1 MNYSSKFIVIKHEAK
16 KAGLHQD
23 FRFKLSGSNK
33 WDSYAVRKGVPTE
46 VGKKVLAVKTT
57 IHTDKEAQFTGV
69 IKNGYG
75 AGKLTKVDG
84 GSCVILKIT
93 PRHIVL
99 DLKGSKFKGLY
110 HLVSTGVIDKE
121 YNKGSFFLFKGRED
135 LKK

>member
-1 MNYSSKFIVIKHEAK
+1 MNYSSKFIIIKHEAD

-23 FRFKLSGSNK
+23 FRFKLPGGK
-33 WDSYAVRKGVPTE
+33 GWDSYAVRKGVATE

-57 IHTDKEAQFTGV
+57 IHTEKEATFTGV
-69 IKNGYG
+69 IKSGYG

-84 GSCVILKIT
+84 GSCTILKIS
-93 PRHIVL
+93 PRHIAL

-121 YNKGSFFLFKGRED
+121 YNKGSFLLFKGKED